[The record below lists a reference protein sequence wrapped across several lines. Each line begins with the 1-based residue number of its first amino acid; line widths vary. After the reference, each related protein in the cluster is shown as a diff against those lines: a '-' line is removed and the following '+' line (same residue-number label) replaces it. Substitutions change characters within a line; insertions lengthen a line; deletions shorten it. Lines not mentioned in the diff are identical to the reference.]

1 VTVIKIPQI
10 IQSTSENK
18 PANRLPFNN
27 TETGSDFSM
36 LLDML
41 IKQAKHSNLSL
52 KAKGSNIST
61 CGDNISDFIPNSG
74 SEEPAQDNQG
84 TVNEKIEGLLPD
96 NSQRNKEILGNFQKL
111 LLEVFDNYQGALE
124 GQEENP
130 LLQLK
135 KLMLTTDEP
144 TSSTLTPSDNSKEN
158 TAIIDGKPGTGLQ
171 PASESAAVS
180 EKASGSNGKQSNST
194 PAAGM
199 QASRSVKG
207 DAANPKTGPEQAPPT
222 LKEEAAAPKITA
234 EQNLHSMKG
243 NTAYNKAVPA
253 PTTVSPNNEAA
264 GLRTDSTAGNNTPGS
279 TQAGRGVVTGGEK
292 QVVSSNQTAQP
303 AGDSAAVSDKASGNG
318 KQSNSEPAAV
328 NIKTGT
334 QSPQIVKGDS
344 ADPKT
349 AGLRTDSTTG
359 NNTPGSA
366 QAGRGVVP
374 GGEKQVV
381 SSNQTA
387 QPAGNSAA
395 VSDKASSNGKQSN
408 SEPAAVNIKAGIQSP
423 QIMKGDSADPKTA
436 GLRTDS
442 TTGNN
447 TPGSTHAGRGVVP
460 GGEKQVV
467 SSNQTA
473 QPAGDS
479 AAVSDKPSGN
489 GKQSNSEPA
498 AVNIKAGTQSPQ
510 IMKGDSADPKTA
522 GLRTDSTT
530 GNNTPGSTHAGRGVV
545 TGGEKQVVSSNQTA
559 QPAGNSAAVS
569 DKPSSNGK
577 QSNSEP
583 AAVNIKAGT
592 QSPQIMKGDSADP
605 KTAGLRTDSTTGNN
619 TPGSTQA
626 GRGVVPG
633 GEKQVVSSNQTAQ
646 PAGNSAAVSDKPSG
660 NGKQSNS
667 TPAAND
673 IKTGMHSPHTL
684 KVDTAAP
691 KIAAAP
697 VTGPSNNEV
706 AGQKMGFPANNA
718 APGAGQTDTEKQA
731 TFDLEISRKVNPVA
745 AKQYNE
751 GNLPG
756 QKEANFT
763 PSRGQSGPDRIL
775 GSSGTD
781 QQARSLQGSNPPKNQ
796 EQPNLIKNET
806 SINPLQAHIVKSD
819 AASTVNTGQNIT
831 QSAQMAA
838 RLASAIQQ
846 TVINKDGTASLR
858 IKLKPEHLGEVTIRL
873 VYNQGNLQAHFM
885 ATHMHTRD
893 MLEHSMG
900 LLKENLSQMNI
911 NLTDASTSSSD
922 DGGKPGENQPGEKHW
937 YKPKKEEESFSFHES
952 TEDMPEAESSP
963 GVKTGVLNKL
973 I

>member
-1 VTVIKIPQI
+1 
-10 IQSTSENK
+10 
-18 PANRLPFNN
+18 
-27 TETGSDFSM
+27 M

-144 TSSTLTPSDNSKEN
+144 TSSTLTPGDNSKEN

-264 GLRTDSTAGNNTPGS
+264 GLRTDSTA
-279 TQAGRGVVTGGEK
+279 
-292 QVVSSNQTAQP
+292 
-303 AGDSAAVSDKASGNG
+303 
-318 KQSNSEPAAV
+318 
-328 NIKTGT
+328 
-334 QSPQIVKGDS
+334 
-344 ADPKT
+344 
-349 AGLRTDSTTG
+349 
-359 NNTPGSA
+359 
-366 QAGRGVVP
+366 
-374 GGEKQVV
+374 
-381 SSNQTA
+381 
-387 QPAGNSAA
+387 
-395 VSDKASSNGKQSN
+395 
-408 SEPAAVNIKAGIQSP
+408 
-423 QIMKGDSADPKTA
+423 
-436 GLRTDS
+436 
-442 TTGNN
+442 
-447 TPGSTHAGRGVVP
+447 
-460 GGEKQVV
+460 
-467 SSNQTA
+467 
-473 QPAGDS
+473 
-479 AAVSDKPSGN
+479 
-489 GKQSNSEPA
+489 
-498 AVNIKAGTQSPQ
+498 
-510 IMKGDSADPKTA
+510 
-522 GLRTDSTT
+522 
-530 GNNTPGSTHAGRGVV
+530 
-545 TGGEKQVVSSNQTA
+545 
-559 QPAGNSAAVS
+559 
-569 DKPSSNGK
+569 
-577 QSNSEP
+577 
-583 AAVNIKAGT
+583 
-592 QSPQIMKGDSADP
+592 
-605 KTAGLRTDSTTGNN
+605 GNN